1 MQTNS
6 MRLLLNKKQAQVQAL
21 QEQQVI
27 LQNEL
32 QVATSKLDAA
42 VEDGEGN
49 SAASAARA
57 YTHSLQQRVS
67 TCVECE
73 LPHAEGLGK
82 TGTRAKDGGERRV
95 EPVCHAI
102 SCINSAVTVT

>member
-42 VEDGEGN
+42 VEDGEGH

-67 TCVECE
+67 CLC
-73 LPHAEGLGK
+73 
-82 TGTRAKDGGERRV
+82 
-95 EPVCHAI
+95 
-102 SCINSAVTVT
+102 

>member
-6 MRLLLNKKQAQVQAL
+6 MRLLLDKKQAQVQAL
-21 QEQQVI
+21 REQQVV

-42 VEDGEGN
+42 VEDGEGM

-57 YTHSLQQRVS
+57 YTQSLQQRVR
-67 TCVECE
+67 CLC
-73 LPHAEGLGK
+73 
-82 TGTRAKDGGERRV
+82 
-95 EPVCHAI
+95 
-102 SCINSAVTVT
+102 

>member
-21 QEQQVI
+21 QEQQVV

-42 VEDGEGN
+42 AEDGEGN

-67 TCVECE
+67 CLC
-73 LPHAEGLGK
+73 GM
-82 TGTRAKDGGERRV
+82 
-95 EPVCHAI
+95 
-102 SCINSAVTVT
+102 